1 MVLYRP
7 KKKSSPCTHAAQV
20 HSPLC
25 LIIYFSNILRAVGW
39 YQENEPFVTRLC
51 SSFSSCRALAI
62 DLVLNCQKMS
72 HSGRQYNWGRVRMS
86 ENILPPIKE
95 RDPIIQGVIKHR
107 TVLVLFV
114 RIFFGLCQ
122 NVEIRDLFVRQT
134 NWLQLTVAEF
144 FGWLEQTLFSPR
156 CWTAK
161 YLMIYSLVL
170 TPSCCHVSRLC

>member
-122 NVEIRDLFVRQT
+122 NVENQRSFCASNELIAAHCCWVFWMTWANV
-134 NWLQLTVAEF
+134 VFA
-144 FGWLEQTLFSPR
+144 TL
-156 CWTAK
+156 
-161 YLMIYSLVL
+161 LNV
-170 TPSCCHVSRLC
+170 